1 MKANNLQKA
10 YEVIDK
16 YEKQKERKTAK
27 IDELKAEI
35 AEIDSHIAK
44 FKKITKDYEA
54 LEKRHAAA
62 LGELLSEE
70 VTAKKEEKRKDPE
83 PVSETKSSESGTGS
97 LNDLFK
103 R

>member
-10 YEVIDK
+10 YEVIEK
-16 YEKQKERKTAK
+16 YEKQKERKIAK
-27 IDELKAEI
+27 IEELKEEI
-35 AEIDSHIAK
+35 SEIDSRIAK

-54 LEKRHAAA
+54 LEKRHAAE
-62 LGELLSEE
+62 LGELLLEE
-70 VTAKKEEKRKDPE
+70 VSVKKEEKSKDHDTVPE
-83 PVSETKSSESGTGS
+83 IKSSESGTGN